1 MQNTMIHGHKEDFG
15 PSQLLRDNIQ
25 LLSTGR
31 ALDVAMGTG
40 RNAVYLAKKGFD
52 VEGVDISPE
61 AVRSALEQ
69 ARKVGVTLKARVAD
83 LEIDYYIEKG
93 AYDVIICFNY
103 LQRSLITQIK
113 DGLRVGGI
121 VAYETFTVDQAQFGK
136 PKNPD
141 YLLKHNELLNLF
153 RDFRCLYYREGIVKK
168 RKALAS
174 IIAKKVYT
182 T

>member
-1 MQNTMIHGHKEDFG
+1 MIHCHKEDFG
-15 PSQLLRDNIQ
+15 PARLLVDNME
-25 LLSTGR
+25 LLPTGR
-31 ALDVAMGTG
+31 VLDVAMGTG
-40 RNAVYLAKKGFD
+40 RNAVYLAKKGFA

-61 AVRSALEQ
+61 AVRSALDQ
-69 ARKVGVTLKARVAD
+69 AREAGVTLKARVAD
-83 LEIDYYIEKG
+83 LESDYHIEKS

-113 DGLRVGGI
+113 DGLRIGGI
-121 VAYETFTVDQAQFGK
+121 VVYETFTVDQAQFGK

-141 YLLKHNELLNLF
+141 YLLKYNELLALF
-153 RDFRCLYYREGIVKK
+153 RDFRCLYYREGIVEE

-182 T
+182 K

>member
-1 MQNTMIHGHKEDFG
+1 MIHCHKENFG
-15 PSQLLRDNIQ
+15 PARLLVDNIQ
-25 LLSTGR
+25 LLPTGR
-31 ALDVAMGTG
+31 VLDVAMGKG
-40 RNAVYLAKKGFD
+40 WNAVYLGKKGFD
-52 VEGVDISPE
+52 VEGVDISPQ
-61 AVRSALEQ
+61 AVRSALDQ
-69 ARKVGVTLKARVAD
+69 ARKAGVTLKARVAD
-83 LEIDYYIEKG
+83 MEIDYHIEKS

-121 VAYETFTVDQAQFGK
+121 VVYETFTVDQARFGK

-141 YLLKHNELLNLF
+141 YLLKYNELLELF
-153 RDFRCLYYREGIVKK
+153 RDFRCLYYREGIVEE